1 MMARFAVVF
10 GMAAAAVAGGLGV
23 GTASA
28 TIEDPSGNTHATC
41 LSMRDWYIKSGVQV
55 GPCYYDPQK
64 DSFVFDEL

>member
-1 MMARFAVVF
+1 MIARFAVGF
-10 GMAAAAVAGGLGV
+10 GVAAATIAGSFGV
-23 GTASA
+23 GAASA

-55 GPCYYDPQK
+55 GPCYYDAQK